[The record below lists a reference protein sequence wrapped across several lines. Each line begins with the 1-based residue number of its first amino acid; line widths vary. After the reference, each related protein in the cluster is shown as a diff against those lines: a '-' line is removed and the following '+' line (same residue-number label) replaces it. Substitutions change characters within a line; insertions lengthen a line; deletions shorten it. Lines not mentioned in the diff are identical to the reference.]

1 MRNLFALVGAGLI
14 GFVGAGWYLGWYE
27 VEVETTV
34 SQTGHHKVNLDI
46 DSAKMDADLHA
57 GSARVEQV
65 IDAKLGSNATTTNEN

>member
-1 MRNLFALVGAGLI
+1 MRNLFALVGAALI

-34 SQTGHHKVNLDI
+34 SQAGHRKVNLDI

-57 GSARVEQV
+57 GSARVEKA
-65 IDAKLGSNATTTNEN
+65 IDAKLSSNATSTNED

>member
-1 MRNLFALVGAGLI
+1 MRNLLALVGAGLI

-27 VEVETTV
+27 VDVQTTP
-34 SQTGHHKVNLDI
+34 SQTGHRKINLDI